1 MHGATMKIIKNSF
14 RARLLSWYH
23 E

>member
-1 MHGATMKIIKNSF
+1 MVMGVKVITNSF
-14 RARLLSWYH
+14 RARLLSWYD